1 MVNNQQNNQQIHSY
15 TEYGGSGSPTWMQR
29 MNDEPTTV
37 HSKKANFDYFNNL
50 KKRLQ
55 AKEE

>member
-1 MVNNQQNNQQIHSY
+1 MNNQQQNQQVHSY
-15 TEYGGSGSPTWMQR
+15 TEYSGSCSPTWMQR
-29 MNDEPTTV
+29 MNDEPSTTN
-37 HSKKANFDYFNNL
+37 SRKASFDYFNNL